1 MKKPVKKSDS
11 NKNKTPRGQRHAP
24 SGSKPVTIDLKAEKV
39 GSKPD
44 NSSKKVTSA
53 SASKPAPTKSSV
65 TPNQSQKTTAEP
77 ASTSKAKPSGNENA
91 SDTSKPSQSR
101 SQPSVSQRFIPA
113 LIGGVVALAGA
124 GLLQYVGILG
134 SPGRDMVS
142 VDSFDQ
148 QRKLL
153 TERISQLEGSV
164 NTISTNTDTAVI
176 GAQIDQRL
184 QKWGSEAEADS
195 DIDAIAN
202 QVNETTL
209 RVEKLISDQ
218 RATEDSIALLESAI
232 SAGTSGESIA
242 VGVIDDRLEAASGRI
257 DKLGAEL
264 SSLQDGFAELSTET
278 KEALL
283 VAKETAAKSETNNQ
297 SDTSLN
303 DNKQV
308 LAALTQRLISLESS
322 TKQLP
327 GYADDLKNLKGQVE
341 KASQS
346 LVENKGAVE
355 DIRKQLANLS
365 STDNF
370 AARAVA
376 AAALKNDIDQGAS
389 FADSLATLRRL
400 APDDAP
406 LADLEAYAQSGVPTT
421 SQLLSEFTTLAD
433 SILEELEPEG
443 DDTLSSR
450 LIAGVKKFVK
460 VKPTAPIE
468 GDTPRALVSQIIGAL
483 AKGDLKQ
490 ASDRWALLPENGRT
504 LSAQWHT
511 KLQSRMA
518 ANDLITKAV
527 QSYLNATTLQ

>member
-184 QKWGSEAEADS
+184 QKWGSE
-195 DIDAIAN
+195 
-202 QVNETTL
+202 
-209 RVEKLISDQ
+209 
-218 RATEDSIALLESAI
+218 
-232 SAGTSGESIA
+232 
-242 VGVIDDRLEAASGRI
+242 GR
-257 DKLGAEL
+257 
-264 SSLQDGFAELSTET
+264 
-278 KEALL
+278 
-283 VAKETAAKSETNNQ
+283 
-297 SDTSLN
+297 
-303 DNKQV
+303 
-308 LAALTQRLISLESS
+308 
-322 TKQLP
+322 
-327 GYADDLKNLKGQVE
+327 
-341 KASQS
+341 
-346 LVENKGAVE
+346 
-355 DIRKQLANLS
+355 
-365 STDNF
+365 
-370 AARAVA
+370 
-376 AAALKNDIDQGAS
+376 
-389 FADSLATLRRL
+389 
-400 APDDAP
+400 
-406 LADLEAYAQSGVPTT
+406 
-421 SQLLSEFTTLAD
+421 
-433 SILEELEPEG
+433 
-443 DDTLSSR
+443 
-450 LIAGVKKFVK
+450 
-460 VKPTAPIE
+460 
-468 GDTPRALVSQIIGAL
+468 
-483 AKGDLKQ
+483 
-490 ASDRWALLPENGRT
+490 GRFR
-504 LSAQWHT
+504 H
-511 KLQSRMA
+511 
-518 ANDLITKAV
+518 
-527 QSYLNATTLQ
+527 